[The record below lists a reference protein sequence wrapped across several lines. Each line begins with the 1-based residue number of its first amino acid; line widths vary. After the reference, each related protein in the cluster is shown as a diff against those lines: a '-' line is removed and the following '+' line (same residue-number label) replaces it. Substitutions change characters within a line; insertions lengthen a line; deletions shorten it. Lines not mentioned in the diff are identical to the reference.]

1 MGHRW
6 WRYSRVAP
14 ALILATGGLLP
25 TWGAG
30 ALSTGRARCSGH
42 HIHPGLS
49 VSTRVG
55 PTVQWNLPAL
65 IWTHPLEV
73 TTYPFFAVGQLTDGA
88 LEAGA
93 ARPRGAPQR
102 TPTPR

>member
-65 IWTHPLEV
+65 IWTLKCPR
-73 TTYPFFAVGQLTDGA
+73 FSAA
-88 LEAGA
+88 LIRVA
-93 ARPRGAPQR
+93 ALG
-102 TPTPR
+102 